1 MSIIQFFRLIIFHI
15 YIHYMKVDDH
25 NKPLAKFTT
34 MLIFTL
40 ISGFLVIST
49 CDLIL
54 QFRDNEYT
62 NISDGYYWLIFVII
76 GILMSFY
83 LYKEGFKDLDRYN
96 DYHKKYYIYFLLIV
110 VGTIALTIW
119 AGSISRE
126 RIFENRKV
134 EKALIQNGSGDN
146 PVIMLCY
153 TNII

>member
-1 MSIIQFFRLIIFHI
+1 
-15 YIHYMKVDDH
+15 MKVDDH

-40 ISGFLVIST
+40 ISGFLIIST
-49 CDLIL
+49 YDLIL
-54 QFRDNEYT
+54 QFRDKEYA

-126 RIFENRKV
+126 RIFEKRKA
-134 EKALIQNGSGDN
+134 EKASIRNGCGDN
-146 PVIMLCY
+146 PCNNAMSY
-153 TNII
+153 KDN